1 MTFRDPS
8 HSRNDFHLCLL
19 LFSFF
24 FFFFVSGSL
33 FLVLWTSSFRFGCC
47 ISVCCCCC
55 YCYCLPPPLHWVC
68 WVQQCVVLSALR
80 SETNEF
86 RSGCYHSRHR
96 CCATTASNG
105 NLEDGDDI
113 ALYEPTIHQQP
124 AETHFILLI
133 QKLILIS
140 YRAYAS
146 SCSLSDWIIC
156 NQSRN
161 DLDESFILLDTEC
174 NYW

>member
-1 MTFRDPS
+1 MISISVFFCFPS
-8 HSRNDFHLCLL
+8 
-19 LFSFF
+19 
-24 FFFFVSGSL
+24 
-33 FLVLWTSSFRFGCC
+33 SSFSSFLAPFFLCFGRVL
-47 ISVCCCCC
+47 SGLVVVFLSAAAAAAATAS
-55 YCYCLPPPLHWVC
+55 LPPPLHWVC

-161 DLDESFILLDTEC
+161 DLDESFILLGTEC